1 MNASFRSFPRL
12 TRGCFLSPQ
21 SRSSFPN
28 GGRSRRELADLL
40 LEFHFLSREFGARAA
55 RGEDPVD
62 TSDHEDDSA
71 QREYEIILPAIH
83 DSTLVK

>member
-40 LEFHFLSREFGARAA
+40 LEFHFLSREFGAREQDGPGA
-55 RGEDPVD
+55 EKIDIHPVD
-62 TSDHEDDSA
+62 TSEHVHNSVQKE
-71 QREYEIILPAIH
+71 QPIN
-83 DSTLVK
+83 